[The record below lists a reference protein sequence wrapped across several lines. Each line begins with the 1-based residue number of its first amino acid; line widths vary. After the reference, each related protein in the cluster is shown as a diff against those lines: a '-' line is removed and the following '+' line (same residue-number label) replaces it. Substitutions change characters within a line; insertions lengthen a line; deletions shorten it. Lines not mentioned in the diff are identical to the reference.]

1 MENQSGP
8 FTNSD
13 TIVAII
19 VSMRALGLDIFL
31 SDEFRDEDGM
41 RFKLRW

>member
-13 TIVAII
+13 TIAII
-19 VSMRALGLDIFL
+19 VSMRTLGLDIFL
-31 SDEFRDEDGM
+31 SDEFHEENSM
-41 RFKLRW
+41 CFKLCW